1 MTRLDMIPDRALV
14 LASQAGDSLRQ
25 FVPANAGKWLGAGMK
40 LGALKAGTRAAGTLV
55 RRNPAVLVA
64 AAAGAGALWYLA
76 RRRARNAAENGN
88 GTEEGGTT
96 RSRKVA
102 AKRGAR
108 KTSRR
113 SSKTAE

>member
-1 MTRLDMIPDRALV
+1 MTRLDMIPDRAVL
-14 LASQAGDSLRQ
+14 LASQAGESLRHL
-25 FVPANAGKWLGAGMK
+25 VPASAGTWLNTGMK
-40 LGALKAGTRAAGTLV
+40 LGAIKAGTRVAGTIV

-88 GTEEGGTT
+88 GSEEGTQS

-102 AKRGAR
+102 AKRGGR
-108 KTSRR
+108 KTASRR
-113 SSKTAE
+113 SKAAE